1 MKYLSISLWLL
12 VPIFA
17 NGCNPEKPEA
27 QREQREGASS
37 SEERAAAKVPIPGE
51 AEQTFSLS
59 VPFET
64 GTIVQGKQ
72 APVKIGINRGANFGE
87 NVSIKVSDL
96 PTGIT
101 LEKEDQMIAKGD
113 TDVTLM
119 LKAASDAALG
129 NFTFKVTGHTTSS
142 DADFAREIKIK
153 VSQE

>member
-12 VPIFA
+12 VPLFA
-17 NGCNPEKPEA
+17 TGCNPEKPEA
-27 QREQREGASS
+27 QREGASS
-37 SEERAAAKVPIPGE
+37 SEERTARKVPIPGE

-64 GTIVQGKQ
+64 VTIVQGKQ

-87 NVSIKVSDL
+87 DVTIKVSDL
-96 PTGIT
+96 PAGIT

-113 TDVTLM
+113 TDVTLT

-142 DADFAREIKIK
+142 GADFAREIKIN
-153 VSQE
+153 VSQK